1 MNKFIRPLAY
11 LTAFLAIAG
20 IAGIAIARN
29 DDGKKDTYQ
38 VTAYFEKAIGLFPNS
53 DVDILGVPVGKVQT
67 VEPVGDRVKV
77 VMNVDRQYKVPSDAT
92 AQIVP
97 ISVISDRYVELA
109 PAYQGGPK
117 LEDGAVLDV
126 DRTQIPAELD
136 DVFKQLKKL
145 LEAIEP
151 GEAGEP
157 GALGDLIVEL
167 NETLRDRESDLQ
179 GTLINAARLTRTL
192 AGAEEDVTG
201 ILINIDDLFQ
211 QLSTRAGKFGTL
223 NRNLALVLATLV
235 ESRTDLEGTIKN
247 LGDLSTE
254 VASLVQDH
262 HRTLAEDLKIAVK
275 ITKTVLKNQ
284 DTVEQSLEWLPVVAQ
299 AASQAYHGGAIDSV
313 DVRDNSNA
321 KLECEI
327 LDTIPD
333 LLDPVKDLLKEICKE
348 ETGEPDSGPGE
359 EDVDL
364 PVPTEPLPEIEVD
377 PRKVK
382 IDCSE
387 GVRRVKKQLRR
398 VRTLGLPVDVKDELL
413 EPLEKRLRRLARECK
428 KLGEQIKDP
437 DKIIED
443 ILDKLPDVG
452 DLPDIED
459 PPVDVDDLFGSA
471 AAAGSAPAPAPAAQE
486 EEDEGFGDKIGGFFG
501 GILSLVGVDR

>member
-1 MNKFIRPLAY
+1 MNKFIRPLAF
-11 LTAFLAIAG
+11 LTAFLAIAA
-20 IAGIAIARN
+20 IAGIAISRQ

-38 VTAYFEKAIGLFPNS
+38 VTAYFEKAIGLFANS
-53 DVDILGVPVGKVQT
+53 DVNILGVPVGKVEK

-77 VMNVDRQYKVPSDAT
+77 VMNVDRKYKVPADAT

-109 PAYQGGPK
+109 PAYQGGPT
-117 LEDGAVLDV
+117 LENGAVLDV
-126 DRTQIPAELD
+126 DRTAIPAELD

-151 GEAGEP
+151 GKAGEP

-179 GTLINAARLTRTL
+179 GTLINAAQLTGTL

-201 ILINIDDLFQ
+201 ILVNIDDLFQ
-211 QLSTRAGKFGTL
+211 QLSTRSGKFGTL

-235 ESRTDLEGTIKN
+235 ESRGDLEGTIKN

-254 VASLVQDH
+254 VASLVEDH

-284 DTVEQSLEWLPVVAQ
+284 DTVEQSLEWLPVVAL
-299 AASQAYHGGAIDSV
+299 AARQAYHGGAIDSV

-327 LDTIPD
+327 LEEIPD
-333 LLDPVKDLLKEICKE
+333 LLDPVKELLEEICQE
-348 ETGEPDSGPGE
+348 ETGEPDATPGE
-359 EDVDL
+359 EIGI
-364 PVPTEPLPEIEVD
+364 PVPTEPAPEISVD

-387 GVRRVKKQLRR
+387 GVKRVKKQLRR
-398 VRTLGLPVDVKDELL
+398 VERFGLPGDVKDELL
-413 EPLEKRLRRLARECK
+413 DPLEKRLRKIAKECR

-437 DKIIED
+437 DRIIED

-452 DLPDIED
+452 DIPDIED
-459 PPVDVDDLFGSA
+459 PPADVDDLFGSA
-471 AAAGSAPAPAPAAQE
+471 AAAAPAPAPAAPAG
-486 EEDEGFGDKIGGFFG
+486 EDEDDDGFGDKVGSFFG